1 MTLLVGV
8 WCQDGAV
15 FAADK
20 QTSHG
25 TAGAMTVG
33 HPTTK
38 IVPIKNKALFASSG
52 HRGLGQ
58 QLCAALLTRVD
69 KFDGQPEA
77 AAAKDIQDD
86 FRKMAGPAYEM
97 AQRAAPFIGQ
107 QAAGGDV
114 TCTSILAAKFND
126 GISIVEITPVGA
138 VEVYAKELPFICLGS
153 GKQNADPILAHLW
166 SIYFPPPHLPTLSE
180 GELLAYWTVKTAIGV
195 ASPYIG
201 LGIDVFILN
210 PKASPQ
216 VRELTDDQV
225 KQHDGF
231 INEAAIALRSVP
243 ETMRGKAQN
252 LPDVPK
258 LEPKIKDKGS
268 A

>member
-69 KFDGQPEA
+69 KFDGQPVA

-86 FRKMAGPAYEM
+86 FRKMPV
-97 AQRAAPFIGQ
+97 RLTRWRSVLRHLSVSRR
-107 QAAGGDV
+107 QAA
-114 TCTSILAAKFND
+114 T
-126 GISIVEITPVGA
+126 
-138 VEVYAKELPFICLGS
+138 
-153 GKQNADPILAHLW
+153 
-166 SIYFPPPHLPTLSE
+166 
-180 GELLAYWTVKTAIGV
+180 
-195 ASPYIG
+195 
-201 LGIDVFILN
+201 
-210 PKASPQ
+210 
-216 VRELTDDQV
+216 
-225 KQHDGF
+225 
-231 INEAAIALRSVP
+231 
-243 ETMRGKAQN
+243 
-252 LPDVPK
+252 
-258 LEPKIKDKGS
+258 
-268 A
+268 

>member
-38 IVPIKNKALFASSG
+38 IVTLKNKALFAASG

-58 QLCAALLTRVD
+58 QIAAALLSRID
-69 KFDGQPEA
+69 KFDGQPIA
-77 AAAKDIQDD
+77 SAAKEIQAD
-86 FRKMAGPAYEM
+86 FRGVAGPAFEM
-97 AQRAAPFIGQ
+97 AQKAAPFIGQ

-114 TCTSILAAKFND
+114 TCGSILAAKFND
-126 GISIVEITPVGA
+126 GISIVEITRVGA
-138 VEVYAKELPFICLGS
+138 VEFYNKDLPFICLGS

-166 SIYFPPPHLPTLSE
+166 SMYFPPPSLPTLAE
-180 GELLAYWTVKTAIGV
+180 GQLLAYWTVKTAIGL
-195 ASPYIG
+195 ASPGIG
-201 LGIDVFILN
+201 LGIDVFVLN
-210 PKASPQ
+210 PKNNPQ
-216 VRELTDDQV
+216 ARELTDDEV
-225 KQHDGF
+225 KQHDDF
-231 INEAAIALRSVP
+231 ISEAVNALRSVP
-243 ETMRGKAQN
+243 DRMRGKAEK
-252 LPDVPK
+252 LPAVPVLK
-258 LEPKIKDKGS
+258 AEGPKS
-268 A
+268 